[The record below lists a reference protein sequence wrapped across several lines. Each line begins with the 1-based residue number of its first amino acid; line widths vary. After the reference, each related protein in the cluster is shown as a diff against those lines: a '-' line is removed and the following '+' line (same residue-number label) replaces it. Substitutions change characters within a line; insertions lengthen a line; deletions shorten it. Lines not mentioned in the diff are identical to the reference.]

1 MKKTHSIELREA
13 INPWGPWSKP
23 FKLVSAIN
31 YPGLYGACMHPV
43 YTEDNG
49 RIFYFTMTQ
58 WGPYNVFLMRELK

>member
-31 YPGLYGACMHPV
+31 YPGLYGAYMHPV
-43 YTEDNG
+43 YTEDNV
-49 RIFYFTMTQ
+49 RIFYLTMTQ